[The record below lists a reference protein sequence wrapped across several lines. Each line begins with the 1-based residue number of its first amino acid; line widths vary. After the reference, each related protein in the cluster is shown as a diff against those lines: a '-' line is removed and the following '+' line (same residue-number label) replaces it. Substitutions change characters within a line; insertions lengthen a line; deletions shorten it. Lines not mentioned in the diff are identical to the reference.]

1 MAVNLLMMPTL
12 HVGQGTHLG
21 GLSVFPVWTDA
32 LIVSGLDTGRAAR
45 VLVAEREG
53 SPVVGELVLKNEGA
67 KPALL
72 VAGELFEGGWQHRA
86 LNHDILLVAGQQL
99 VASVSC
105 VEHGRWHGATA
116 QVRRSRRA
124 SMMVRSAQT
133 ISNGYERQDEVWER
147 VSRYDIAF
155 GASPTASYVDH
166 LNRRADPA
174 ISADGDLRG
183 DVGGA
188 GHAHESHEAQEVW
201 EARAAEVAEASEL
214 AARIRNIRALPGQRG
229 VLVGLGGQPAFLE
242 LFASPTG
249 LRRHLPGLLE
259 AAAMDAAL
267 LPAEPTPG
275 RRARRFA
282 GALASAPIGDEL
294 GVDAGAGHAM
304 ASRSKYHEIRGLGW
318 KDQLLHAT
326 VFNRRH
332 PLMEVA

>member
-1 MAVNLLMMPTL
+1 MNLLMMPTL

-32 LIVSGLDTGRAAR
+32 TVVSGMDIGRAAR
-45 VLVAEREG
+45 VQVAEREG

-86 LNHDILLVAGQQL
+86 LNHDILLMAGQQL

-105 VEHGRWHGATA
+105 VESGRWHGATA

-133 ISNGYERQDEVWER
+133 IADSDDRQGQVWER
-147 VSRYDIAF
+147 VSLYDNAF

-166 LNRRADPA
+166 LNRRAAP
-174 ISADGDLRG
+174 SE
-183 DVGGA
+183 GA
-188 GHAHESHEAQEVW
+188 NGRAQGAQETK
-201 EARAAEVAEASEL
+201 AAEL
-214 AARIRNIRALPGQRG
+214 AAGIKNVRALPGQRG
-229 VLVGLGGQPAFLE
+229 VLIGLGGQPAFVE

-249 LRRHLPGLLE
+249 LRRHLPGVLE
-259 AAAMDAAL
+259 AAAIDTAL
-267 LPAEPTPG
+267 LPAEATPG
-275 RRARRFA
+275 RRARRFVGSLTHA
-282 GALASAPIGDEL
+282 PLGDQLGA
-294 GVDAGAGHAM
+294 DAGAGHAL
-304 ASRSKYHEIRGLGW
+304 ASRSPHHEIRGLGW
-318 KDQLLHAT
+318 DDEVLHVT

-332 PLMEVA
+332 HLMERA

>member
-1 MAVNLLMMPTL
+1 MAMNLLMMPTL

-32 LIVSGLDTGRAAR
+32 PIVSGLATGRAAR
-45 VLVAEREG
+45 VQVAEREG

-86 LNHDILLVAGQQL
+86 LNHDILLVPGQQL

-133 ISNGYERQDEVWER
+133 IADDDDRQNSVWDR
-147 VSRYDIAF
+147 VSRYDNAF

-166 LNRRADPA
+166 LNRRAEPEV
-174 ISADGDLRG
+174 SADGLEDE
-183 DVGGA
+183 V
-188 GHAHESHEAQEVW
+188 ESG
-201 EARAAEVAEASEL
+201 EVAAAAEL
-214 AARIRNIRALPGQRG
+214 AARIKNIRALPGQRG
-229 VLVGLGGQPAFLE
+229 VLIGLGGQPAFLE

-259 AAAMDAAL
+259 AAAIDAAL
-267 LPAEPTPG
+267 LDPEPTPG

-282 GALASAPIGDEL
+282 GLLVDAPLGDEL
-294 GVDAGAGHAM
+294 GTDAGAGHAL
-304 ASRSKYHEIRGLGW
+304 AFRSNYHEIRGLCW
-318 KDQLLHAT
+318 NDQLLHAT

-332 PLMEVA
+332 HLMEVA

>member
-1 MAVNLLMMPTL
+1 MAVNVLMMPTL

-32 LIVSGLDTGRAAR
+32 PVVSGLDTGRAAR
-45 VLVAEREG
+45 VQVAEREG
-53 SPVVGELVLKNEGA
+53 SPVVGELVLRNEGA

-133 ISNGYERQDEVWER
+133 IANGYDRQDQVWER
-147 VSRYDIAF
+147 VSRYDTAF

-166 LNRRADPA
+166 LDRRMAPSPGG
-174 ISADGDLRG
+174 SA
-183 DVGGA
+183 VGSA
-188 GHAHESHEAQEVW
+188 RESG
-201 EARAAEVAEASEL
+201 AAELVAG
-214 AARIRNIRALPGQRG
+214 IRKLRALPGQRG
-229 VLVGLGGQPAFLE
+229 ILIGLGGQPAFVE
-242 LFASPTG
+242 LFASPTA

-259 AAAMDAAL
+259 AAAIDAAL
-267 LPAEPTPG
+267 MPAEPTPG
-275 RRARRFA
+275 RRARRFVGSLG
-282 GALASAPIGDEL
+282 GAPMGDQL
-294 GVDAGAGHAM
+294 GADSGAGHAL
-304 ASRSKYHEIRGLGW
+304 ASRSPHHEVRGLSW
-318 KDQLLHAT
+318 QDQLLHAT
-326 VFNRRH
+326 VFNPRH
-332 PLMEVA
+332 HLMEPA

>member
-21 GLSVFPVWTDA
+21 GLSVFPIWSDA
-32 LIVSGLDTGRAAR
+32 PIVSGLDTGRAAR
-45 VLVAEREG
+45 VGVAEREG

-86 LNHDILLVAGQQL
+86 LNHDLLLLAGQQL

-133 ISNGYERQDEVWER
+133 IADRNDRQDQVWER
-147 VSRYDIAF
+147 VSRYDNAF

-166 LNRRADPA
+166 LNRRATPLEVGNGHVQQA
-174 ISADGDLRG
+174 GQAKAD
-183 DVGGA
+183 
-188 GHAHESHEAQEVW
+188 
-201 EARAAEVAEASEL
+201 EL
-214 AARIRNIRALPGQRG
+214 AARLKNVRVLPGQRG
-229 VLVGLGGQPAFLE
+229 VLIGLGGQPAFVE

-259 AAAMDAAL
+259 AAAIDAAL
-267 LPAEPTPG
+267 LFAEPTPG

-282 GALASAPIGDEL
+282 GSLTHAPMGDEL
-294 GVDAGAGHAM
+294 GADAGAGHAM
-304 ASRSKYHEIRGLGW
+304 ASRSTHHEIRGLGW
-318 KDQLLHAT
+318 NDQLLHAT

-332 PLMEVA
+332 HLMEVA

>member
-1 MAVNLLMMPTL
+1 MNFLTMPAL
-12 HVGQGTHLG
+12 HVGQGTHVG
-21 GLSVFPVWTDA
+21 GLSVFPIWTDA
-32 LIVSGLDTGRAAR
+32 PVVSGLATGRAAR

-86 LNHDILLVAGQQL
+86 LNHDILLAAGQQL

-133 ISNGYERQDEVWER
+133 IADEDDRQSQVWQR
-147 VSRYDIAF
+147 VSRYDDAF

-166 LNRRADPA
+166 LNRRAE
-174 ISADGDLRG
+174 SEVDGDIG
-183 DVGGA
+183 DGGQASQGELIA
-188 GHAHESHEAQEVW
+188 GIKS
-201 EARAAEVAEASEL
+201 
-214 AARIRNIRALPGQRG
+214 IRPLLGQRG
-229 VLVGLGGQPAFLE
+229 VLIGLGGQPAFVE
-242 LFASPTG
+242 LFASTSG

-259 AAAMDAAL
+259 AAAIDSAL
-267 LPAEPTPG
+267 LPAEATPG
-275 RRARRFA
+275 RRARRFV
-282 GALASAPIGDEL
+282 GKLAMAPIGDEL
-294 GVDAGAGHAM
+294 GADAGSGHAM
-304 ASRSKYHEIRGLGW
+304 ASRSAYHEIRGLGW
-318 KDQLLHAT
+318 DDQLLHAT

-332 PLMEVA
+332 PMMEVA

>member
-21 GLSVFPVWTDA
+21 ALSVFPVWTDA
-32 LIVSGLDTGRAAR
+32 PVVSGLDTGRAAR
-45 VLVAEREG
+45 VRVAEREG

-67 KPALL
+67 KSALL

-133 ISNGYERQDEVWER
+133 IADGYERQDQVWER
-147 VSRYDIAF
+147 VSRYDTAF

-166 LNRRADPA
+166 LNRRAAP
-174 ISADGDLRG
+174 ADGGNGG
-183 DVGGA
+183 DVGQAPDA
-188 GHAHESHEAQEVW
+188 GSP
-201 EARAAEVAEASEL
+201 ASPGSPQSAPETEL
-214 AARIRNIRALPGQRG
+214 ATGISRIRALAGQRG
-229 VLVGLGGQPAFLE
+229 ILIGLGGQPAFLE

-249 LRRHLPGLLE
+249 LRRHLAGLLE
-259 AAAMDAAL
+259 AAALDAAL

-275 RRARRFA
+275 RRVRRFA
-282 GALASAPIGDEL
+282 GSLSGAPLGDEF
-294 GVDAGAGHAM
+294 GADAGAGHAL
-304 ASRSKYHEIRGLGW
+304 ASWLYSW
-318 KDQLLHAT
+318 CTA
-326 VFNRRH
+326 RRAM
-332 PLMEVA
+332 L

>member
-1 MAVNLLMMPTL
+1 MAMNLLMMPTL

-21 GLSVFPVWTDA
+21 GLSVFPIWTDA
-32 LIVSGLDTGRAAR
+32 PIVSGLATGRAAR
-45 VLVAEREG
+45 VQVAEREG

-86 LNHDILLVAGQQL
+86 LDHDILLVAGQQL

-133 ISNGYERQDEVWER
+133 IADGDDRQNSVWER
-147 VSRYDIAF
+147 VSRYDNAF

-166 LNRRADPA
+166 LNRRAAPFEVGN
-174 ISADGDLRG
+174 DGLG
-183 DVGGA
+183 DAYGDGQA
-188 GHAHESHEAQEVW
+188 QEAQ
-201 EARAAEVAEASEL
+201 AAEAAEAAEL
-214 AARIRNIRALPGQRG
+214 AAGIKNIRALPGQRG
-229 VLVGLGGQPAFLE
+229 VLIGLGGQPAFLE

-249 LRRHLPGLLE
+249 LRRHLPGLLVP
-259 AAAMDAAL
+259 AAMDAAL
-267 LPAEPTPG
+267 LAAEPTPG

-282 GALASAPIGDEL
+282 GHLANAPMGDEL
-294 GVDAGAGHAM
+294 GTDAGAGRAL
-304 ASRSKYHEIRGLGW
+304 ASRPKYHEIRGLGW
-318 KDQLLHAT
+318 NDQLLHAT

-332 PLMEVA
+332 HLMEVG

>member
-1 MAVNLLMMPTL
+1 MAMNLLMMPTL

-21 GLSVFPVWTDA
+21 GLSVFPVWSDA
-32 LIVSGLDTGRAAR
+32 PIVSGLDTGRAAR
-45 VLVAEREG
+45 VQVAEREG
-53 SPVVGELVLKNEGA
+53 SPVVGELVLKNQGA

-86 LNHDILLVAGQQL
+86 LLHDILLVAGQQL

-133 ISNGYERQDEVWER
+133 IADGYERQDQVWER
-147 VSRYDIAF
+147 VSRYDTAF

-166 LNRRADPA
+166 LNRRAAP
-174 ISADGDLRG
+174 SEGSGVDGDVNG
-183 DVGGA
+183 D
-188 GHAHESHEAQEVW
+188 GHAQA
-201 EARAAEVAEASEL
+201 VAASEAVGL
-214 AARIRNIRALPGQRG
+214 AAGTKSIRALPGQRG
-229 VLVGLGGQPAFLE
+229 VLIGLGGQPAFVE

-259 AAAMDAAL
+259 AAAIDSVL

-282 GALASAPIGDEL
+282 GALTNAPLGDEL
-294 GVDAGAGHAM
+294 GADAGAGHAV
-304 ASRSKYHEIRGLGW
+304 ASRSRYHEIRGLGW
-318 KDQLLHAT
+318 NGQLLHAT
-326 VFNRRH
+326 VFSRRH
-332 PLMEVA
+332 YLMEVT

>member
-12 HVGQGTHLG
+12 HLGQGTHLG

-32 LIVSGLDTGRAAR
+32 PIVSGLATGRAAR
-45 VLVAEREG
+45 VRVAEREG

-86 LNHDILLVAGQQL
+86 LNHDILLVPGQQL

-133 ISNGYERQDEVWER
+133 IADDDDRQNSVWDR
-147 VSRYDIAF
+147 VSRYDNAF

-166 LNRRADPA
+166 LNRRAEPEVR
-174 ISADGDLRG
+174 ADGLEDE
-183 DVGGA
+183 V
-188 GHAHESHEAQEVW
+188 ESG
-201 EARAAEVAEASEL
+201 EVAAAGEL
-214 AARIRNIRALPGQRG
+214 AARIKNIRALPGQRG
-229 VLVGLGGQPAFLE
+229 VLIGLGGQPAFLE

-259 AAAMDAAL
+259 AAAIDAAL
-267 LPAEPTPG
+267 LDPEPTPG

-282 GALASAPIGDEL
+282 GLLVDAPLGDEL
-294 GVDAGAGHAM
+294 GTDAGAGHAL

-318 KDQLLHAT
+318 NDQLLHAT

-332 PLMEVA
+332 HLMEVA

>member
-1 MAVNLLMMPTL
+1 MAMNVLMMPTL

-32 LIVSGLDTGRAAR
+32 PVVSGLVTGRAAR
-45 VLVAEREG
+45 VQVAEREG
-53 SPVVGELVLKNEGA
+53 SPVVGELVLKNLGA

-86 LNHDILLVAGQQL
+86 LNHDILLMAGQQL

-105 VEHGRWHGATA
+105 VEAGRWHGATA

-124 SMMVRSAQT
+124 SMMIRSAQT
-133 ISNGYERQDEVWER
+133 IADEGERQGQVWER
-147 VSRYDIAF
+147 ASRYDTAF

-166 LNRRADPA
+166 LNRRAAPDAPA
-174 ISADGDLRG
+174 GIDDG
-183 DVGGA
+183 
-188 GHAHESHEAQEVW
+188 EAQQ
-201 EARAAEVAEASEL
+201 AGL
-214 AARIRNIRALPGQRG
+214 AAAIKKIRVLPGQRG
-229 VLVGLGGQPAFLE
+229 VLIGLGGQPAFLE
-242 LFASPTG
+242 VFASPTG

-259 AAAMDAAL
+259 AAAIDAAL

-282 GALASAPIGDEL
+282 GALANAPIGDEL
-294 GVDAGAGHAM
+294 GADAGAGHAM

-318 KDQLLHAT
+318 NGQLLHAT

-332 PLMEVA
+332 HLMEVA

>member
-21 GLSVFPVWTDA
+21 GLSVFPIWTDA
-32 LIVSGLDTGRAAR
+32 PIVSGLATGRAAR
-45 VLVAEREG
+45 VQVAEREG

-133 ISNGYERQDEVWER
+133 ISNGYDRQDEVWER
-147 VSRYDIAF
+147 VSRYDTAF
-155 GASPTASYVDH
+155 GASPTESYVDH
-166 LNRRADPA
+166 LNRRADPF
-174 ISADGDLRG
+174 
-183 DVGGA
+183 VGGDGELHGDAA
-188 GHAHESHEAQEVW
+188 GAGEAQEAQ
-201 EARAAEVAEASEL
+201 EAQAAEAPEAAEL
-214 AARIRNIRALPGQRG
+214 AARIKNIRALPGQQG

-242 LFASPTG
+242 VFASPTG

-259 AAAMDAAL
+259 AAAIDAAL
-267 LPAEPTPG
+267 LVSEPTPG
-275 RRARRFA
+275 RRARRFV
-282 GALASAPIGDEL
+282 GLLADAPIGDEL

-304 ASRSKYHEIRGLGW
+304 ASRSTYHEIRGLGW

-332 PLMEVA
+332 PMMEVA

>member
-1 MAVNLLMMPTL
+1 MTMNLLMMPTL

-32 LIVSGLDTGRAAR
+32 PVVSGLDTGRAAR
-45 VLVAEREG
+45 VQVAEREG

-86 LNHDILLVAGQQL
+86 LNHDILLMAGQQL

-105 VEHGRWHGATA
+105 VESGRWHGATA

-133 ISNGYERQDEVWER
+133 MADSGDRQGQVWER
-147 VSRYDIAF
+147 VSRYDNAF

-166 LNRRADPA
+166 LNRRAAP
-174 ISADGDLRG
+174 SEGDNGRPLG
-183 DVGGA
+183 
-188 GHAHESHEAQEVW
+188 AQE
-201 EARAAEVAEASEL
+201 AKATEVTAG
-214 AARIRNIRALPGQRG
+214 IKKIRALPGQRG
-229 VLVGLGGQPAFLE
+229 VLIGLGGQPAFIE
-242 LFASPTG
+242 IFASPTG

-259 AAAMDAAL
+259 AAAIDAVL
-267 LPAEPTPG
+267 LPAEATPG
-275 RRARRFA
+275 RRARRFVGSLG
-282 GALASAPIGDEL
+282 GAPLGDRP
-294 GVDAGAGHAM
+294 GADAGAGHAL
-304 ASRSKYHEIRGLGW
+304 ASRSPHHEIRGLGW
-318 KDQLLHAT
+318 DDEVLHAT

-332 PLMEVA
+332 HLMELA

>member
-21 GLSVFPVWTDA
+21 GLSVFPIWSDA
-32 LIVSGLDTGRAAR
+32 PVVSGLDTGRSAR
-45 VLVAEREG
+45 VQVAEREG
-53 SPVVGELVLKNEGA
+53 SPVVGELILKNEGA

-105 VEHGRWHGATA
+105 VEAGRWHGATA

-124 SMMVRSAQT
+124 SMMVRCAQT
-133 ISNGYERQDEVWER
+133 IADGDDRQDRVWER
-147 VSRYDIAF
+147 VSRYDTAF
-155 GASPTASYVDH
+155 GASPTGSYVDH
-166 LNRRADPA
+166 LNRRAAPEVSD
-174 ISADGDLRG
+174 DGEVQVLANE
-183 DVGGA
+183 A
-188 GHAHESHEAQEVW
+188 G
-201 EARAAEVAEASEL
+201 L
-214 AARIRNIRALPGQRG
+214 AAGIRTIRALPGQRG
-229 VLVGLGGQPAFLE
+229 VLIGLGGQPAFLE

-259 AAAMDAAL
+259 AAAIDAAL

-282 GALASAPIGDEL
+282 GSLTNAPIGDQL
-294 GVDAGAGHAM
+294 GTDAGAGHAL
-304 ASRSKYHEIRGLGW
+304 ASRSSYHEIRGLGW
-318 KDQLLHAT
+318 NGQLLHAT
-326 VFNRRH
+326 VFNARH
-332 PLMEVA
+332 HLMEVG

>member
-1 MAVNLLMMPTL
+1 MAMNLLMMPTL

-32 LIVSGLDTGRAAR
+32 PIVSGLATGRAAR
-45 VLVAEREG
+45 VQVAEREG

-86 LNHDILLVAGQQL
+86 LNHDILLVPGQQL

-133 ISNGYERQDEVWER
+133 IADDHDRQSSVWDR
-147 VSRYDIAF
+147 VSRYDNAF

-166 LNRRADPA
+166 LNRRAEPEV
-174 ISADGDLRG
+174 SVDGLEDE
-183 DVGGA
+183 V
-188 GHAHESHEAQEVW
+188 ESG
-201 EARAAEVAEASEL
+201 EVAAAAEL

-229 VLVGLGGQPAFLE
+229 VLIGLGGQPGFLE

-259 AAAMDAAL
+259 AAAIDAAL
-267 LPAEPTPG
+267 LDPEPTPG

-282 GALASAPIGDEL
+282 GLLADAPIGDEL
-294 GVDAGAGHAM
+294 GTDAGAGHAL
-304 ASRSKYHEIRGLGW
+304 AFRSKYHEIRGLGW
-318 KDQLLHAT
+318 NDQLLHAT

-332 PLMEVA
+332 HLMEVA

>member
-1 MAVNLLMMPTL
+1 MAMNLLMMPTL

-21 GLSVFPVWTDA
+21 GLSVFPVWSDA
-32 LIVSGLDTGRAAR
+32 PVVSGLDTGRAAR
-45 VLVAEREG
+45 VQVAEREG

-67 KPALL
+67 KAALL

-105 VEHGRWHGATA
+105 VEAGRWHGATA

-133 ISNGYERQDEVWER
+133 LADNDDRQGQVWER
-147 VSRYDIAF
+147 VSRYDNAF

-166 LNRRADPA
+166 LNRRAAP
-174 ISADGDLRG
+174 SE
-183 DVGGA
+183 VGNGRPQV
-188 GHAHESHEAQEVW
+188 AQE
-201 EARAAEVAEASEL
+201 AKAAELTAS
-214 AARIRNIRALPGQRG
+214 IKKIRALPGQRG
-229 VLVGLGGQPAFLE
+229 VLIGLGGQPAFVE

-259 AAAMDAAL
+259 AATIDAAL
-267 LPAEPTPG
+267 LTAEPTPG

-282 GALASAPIGDEL
+282 QLLANAPIGDEL
-294 GVDAGAGHAM
+294 GTDAGAGQAL
-304 ASRSKYHEIRGLGW
+304 ASRSRYHEVRGIGW
-318 KDQLLHAT
+318 NDQLLHAT

-332 PLMEVA
+332 PLMEVG